1 MAYKIKGKVQHYQW
15 GGYAFIP
22 RLLGEANPGREPFA
36 EYWLGAHEKAP
47 SDLMDD
53 GTAVPLNQFIA
64 RDPEKYLGPA
74 TAGRFGRLPYLLKIL
89 DVRDMLSIQVHPTVE
104 EARAGFERENKMGIP
119 LDSPKRNYKDDNH
132 KPEMMVALSEFY
144 LLHGFREDH
153 SLREILAATPELVSL
168 ASYYDKKGYQAL
180 YAHVMRMPQFRV
192 NEMLRPLLTRVLPA
206 YQAGKTPKDHPDF
219 WAARALASGMTSLD
233 NPDRG
238 IFSIYFFNLVKMA
251 PGEGIFQAAGIPHA
265 YLEGQNVELMANSD
279 NVLRGGLTPKHVA
292 VEELLSHTLF
302 EGVTPKVLAP
312 ALRENG
318 TSDYASPVPDFD
330 LTKVEINKGQS
341 LDNQSESLEIS
352 ILLSGELQITS
363 SGGELQL
370 RAGEAVCCFPG
381 ERSRWQAL
389 SPVLLYQASVPAGR

>member
-1 MAYKIKGKVQHYQW
+1 MPYKLKGKIQHYQW
-15 GGYAFIP
+15 GGFEFIP
-22 RLLGEANPGREPFA
+22 HLLGEANPGREPFA

-47 SDLMDD
+47 SDLMD
-53 GTAVPLNQFIA
+53 GTTPIPLDRFIA
-64 RDPEKYLGPA
+64 HDPEKYLGSE

-89 DVRDMLSIQVHPTVE
+89 DVRDMLSIQVHPTLE

-153 SLREILAATPELVSL
+153 SLREILAATPELASL

-192 NEMLRPLLTRVLPA
+192 NEMLRPLLTRVLPP
-206 YQAGKTPKDHPDF
+206 YQAGKTSKDHPDF
-219 WAARALASGMTSLD
+219 WAARAMASGMTSLE

-302 EGVTPKVLAP
+302 EGISPKVLVP
-312 ALRENG
+312 VSRENG
-318 TSDYASPVPDFD
+318 TSDYASPVPDFE
-330 LTKVEINKGQS
+330 LTKIEINQGES
-341 LDNQSESLEIS
+341 LNNQSESMEIS
-352 ILLSGELQITS
+352 ILLSGELLITYA
-363 SGGELQL
+363 GGELRL
-370 RAGEAVCCFPG
+370 GAGEAVCCFPG
-381 ERSRWQAL
+381 ERSRWQAR
-389 SPVLLYQASVPAGR
+389 SSALLYQASVPAGQ